1 MKNKI
6 GRPKKENPKDYMLRV
21 RMDNDTVNKL
31 DYCCESLKIQRSEL
45 VRELIEQEYI
55 KQKNKD

>member
-6 GRPKKENPKDYMLRV
+6 GRPEKENLKDYMLRV
-21 RMDNDTVNKL
+21 RMDSNTVNKL
-31 DYCCESLKIQRSEL
+31 DYCCDNLKMQRSEL

-55 KQKNKD
+55 KQKNKS